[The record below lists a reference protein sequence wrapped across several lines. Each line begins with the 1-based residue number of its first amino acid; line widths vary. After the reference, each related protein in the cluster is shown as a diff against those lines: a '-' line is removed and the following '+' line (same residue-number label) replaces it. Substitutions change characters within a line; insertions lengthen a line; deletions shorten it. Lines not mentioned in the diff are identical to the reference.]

1 MSTHR
6 LLRLSKALP
15 LAAIAIALA
24 TLTASRAQSAPAAPA
39 EAAPL
44 ADPNRC
50 AIHVPPICQPGRRPI
65 CLCESDISLNCSWIC
80 AS

>member
-1 MSTHR
+1 MLSNSTSS
-6 LLRLSKALP
+6 LRKLVATG
-15 LAAIAIALA
+15 ALA
-24 TLTASRAQSAPAAPA
+24 VGLLATSRAESAPVAP
-39 EAAPL
+39 EGPVPM
-44 ADPNRC
+44 ADPSRC

>member
-1 MSTHR
+1 MPSNPSR
-6 LLRLSKALP
+6 SPSRGLV
-15 LAAIAIALA
+15 AIAFVGLGMLF
-24 TLTASRAQSAPAAPA
+24 TSRAESAPVAP
-39 EAAPL
+39 EGTAPM
-44 ADPNRC
+44 ADPSRC